1 MEMIN
6 LELSDEEINSRLEI
20 AKLKL
25 RIEILNSKIEDLDR
39 KLSEATT
46 TMINLFNILNDEDP
60 EIKGYLKSL
69 TRFKSRRVRND
80 KDKNQKDS
88 RPRVVNA

>member
-1 MEMIN
+1 METIY
-6 LELSDEEINSRLEI
+6 LDFSDEEINSRLEI

-69 TRFKSRRVRND
+69 TRYKSRRSED
-80 KDKNQKDS
+80 DS
-88 RPRVVNA
+88 NRDSKKVS

>member
-60 EIKGYLKSL
+60 EIKEYLKSL
-69 TRFKSRRVRND
+69 TRFKLRRSEDDCNT
-80 KDKNQKDS
+80 DS
-88 RPRVVNA
+88 